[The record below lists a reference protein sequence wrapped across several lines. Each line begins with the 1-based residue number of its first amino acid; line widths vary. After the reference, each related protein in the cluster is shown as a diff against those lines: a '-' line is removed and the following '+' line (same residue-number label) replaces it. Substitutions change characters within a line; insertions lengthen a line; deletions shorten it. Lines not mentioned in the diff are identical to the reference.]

1 MLFFAPCCEW
11 RGIKVRRWNSL
22 RNGLELW
29 VFIGA
34 IQEDGEGER
43 GRNIEI
49 RGIGKKGEI
58 KINRLVL
65 ALSRALSLSHARVIS
80 SRAQLRFLLSIL
92 L

>member
-49 RGIGKKGEI
+49 RGIGKKG
-58 KINRLVL
+58 
-65 ALSRALSLSHARVIS
+65 
-80 SRAQLRFLLSIL
+80 
-92 L
+92 